1 MTQLCLIRH
10 GQTDWNLEG
19 RYQGQSDVPLNE
31 KGLAQARSL
40 IQQLDGQ
47 PFAAIFSSDLK
58 RARQTAEHI
67 AKHLGLTVQI
77 EPRLREIN
85 QGEWEG
91 VLVDE
96 IKARYAEIWSQR
108 TVDPASVRPPGGET
122 VGEVARRVYAALDD
136 ISRLFP
142 TGRVLIVSH
151 GLSIATAVCRERGIP
166 VGQAYT
172 VIPDNV
178 QPVWMEWQPDE
189 KHVSDSATP
198 DPAQGQSGRRQPKG
212 PGRGGGLPKSVS

>member
-19 RYQGQSDVPLNE
+19 RYQGQSDVSLNE
-31 KGLAQARSL
+31 NGLAQAQSL
-40 IQQLDGQ
+40 NEKLDGQ
-47 PFAAIFSSDLK
+47 KFSAIYSSDLI
-58 RARQTAEHI
+58 RAKQTAEPI
-67 AKHLGLTVQI
+67 ANLLGLKIQI
-77 EPRLREIN
+77 DPRLREIN

-91 VLVDE
+91 VLVDD

-122 VGEVARRVYAALDD
+122 VGEVATRVYAALDD
-136 ISRLFP
+136 IARLFP
-142 TGRVLIVSH
+142 TERVIIVSH
-151 GLSIATAVCRERGIP
+151 GLSIATAICRDQGIP

-178 QPVWMEWQPDE
+178 QPVWMDW
-189 KHVSDSATP
+189 K
-198 DPAQGQSGRRQPKG
+198 
-212 PGRGGGLPKSVS
+212 

>member
-1 MTQLCLIRH
+1 MTQFCLVRH

-31 KGLAQARSL
+31 KGRAQAKAL
-40 IQQLDGQ
+40 AEQLKGQ
-47 PFAAIFSSDLK
+47 TFAAIFSSDLM
-58 RARQTAEHI
+58 RARDTAEAI
-67 AKHLGLTVQI
+67 ANQLGLPVQI

-91 VLVDE
+91 VLVAD

-108 TVDPASVRPPGGET
+108 TMDPANVRPPGGET
-122 VGEVARRVYAALDD
+122 VSEVAERVYAALDD
-136 ISRLFP
+136 IARRYP
-142 TGRVLIVSH
+142 RENVLVVSH
-151 GLSIATAVCRERGIP
+151 GLSIATAICRVRGIP

-178 QPVWMEWQPDE
+178 QPVWMDWRLDE
-189 KHVSDSATP
+189 KSASDSGKIDTA
-198 DPAQGQSGRRQPKG
+198 
-212 PGRGGGLPKSVS
+212 

>member
-1 MTQLCLIRH
+1 MTQLCLVRH

-31 KGLAQARSL
+31 NGLAQARSL
-40 IQQLDGQ
+40 IERLNGRT
-47 PFAAIFSSDLK
+47 FAAVYSSDLK
-58 RARQTAEHI
+58 RARQTAKPI
-67 AKHLGLTVQI
+67 ANKLGLPVQI

-91 VLVDE
+91 VLVED

-122 VGEVARRVYAALDD
+122 VSEVAERVYAALDG
-136 ISRLFP
+136 IARLFP
-142 TGRVLIVSH
+142 TERVLIVSH
-151 GLSIATAVCRERGIP
+151 GLSIATAICRDKGIP

-172 VIPDNV
+172 VIPENV
-178 QPVWMEWQPDE
+178 QPVWMEWKLDE
-189 KHVSDSATP
+189 K
-198 DPAQGQSGRRQPKG
+198 PASGL
-212 PGRGGGLPKSVS
+212 RGV

>member
-1 MTQLCLIRH
+1 MTHLCLIRH

-31 KGLAQARSL
+31 TGLAQAGSL
-40 IQQLDGQ
+40 ITKLNGHS
-47 PFAAIFSSDLK
+47 FNAIYSSDLK
-58 RARQTAEHI
+58 RARQTAEPI
-67 AKHLGLTVQI
+67 AKLLGLDVQI

-96 IKARYAEIWSQR
+96 IKARYAELWSQR

-122 VGEVARRVYAALDD
+122 VGEVAERVYAALDD
-136 ISRLFP
+136 IARLFP
-142 TGRVLIVSH
+142 NGQLLIVSH
-151 GLSIATAVCRERGIP
+151 GLSIATAICCDKGIP

-178 QPVWMEWQPDE
+178 QPVWMNWKFDE
-189 KHVSDSATP
+189 KFASDAP
-198 DPAQGQSGRRQPKG
+198 KPAS
-212 PGRGGGLPKSVS
+212 L

>member
-31 KGLAQARSL
+31 NGLEQAKSL
-40 IQQLDGQ
+40 IGKLKGQ
-47 PFAAIFSSDLK
+47 TFASIYTSDLI
-58 RARQTAEHI
+58 RAQQTAEPI
-67 AKHLGLTVQI
+67 ADLLGIPIQI
-77 EPRLREIN
+77 DSRLREIN

-96 IKARYAEIWSQR
+96 IKARYTKIWSQR
-108 TVDPASVRPPGGET
+108 TVDPANVRPPGGET
-122 VGEVARRVYAALDD
+122 VREVATRVYAALDD
-136 ISRLFP
+136 VARLFP
-142 TGRVLIVSH
+142 TDNVIIVSH
-151 GLSIATAVCRERGIP
+151 GLSIATAICRDKGIP

-178 QPVWMEWQPDE
+178 QPVWINW
-189 KHVSDSATP
+189 TP
-198 DPAQGQSGRRQPKG
+198 DK
-212 PGRGGGLPKSVS
+212 

>member
-1 MTQLCLIRH
+1 MTQFCLVRH

-31 KGLAQARSL
+31 KGRAQAKAL
-40 IQQLDGQ
+40 AEQLKGQ
-47 PFAAIFSSDLK
+47 TFAAIFSSDLM
-58 RARQTAEHI
+58 RARDTAEVI
-67 AKHLGLTVQI
+67 ANQLGLPVQI

-91 VLVDE
+91 VLAAD

-108 TVDPASVRPPGGET
+108 TMDPANVRPPGGET
-122 VGEVARRVYAALDD
+122 VSEVAERVYAALDD
-136 ISRLFP
+136 IARRYP
-142 TGRVLIVSH
+142 RENVLVVSH
-151 GLSIATAVCRERGIP
+151 GLSIATAICRVRGIP

-178 QPVWMEWQPDE
+178 QPVWMDWRLDE
-189 KHVSDSATP
+189 KSASDSGKIDTA
-198 DPAQGQSGRRQPKG
+198 
-212 PGRGGGLPKSVS
+212 

>member
-31 KGLAQARSL
+31 NGLAQARSL
-40 IQQLDGQ
+40 IETLNGQ
-47 PFAAIFSSDLK
+47 KFDAIYSSDLM
-58 RARQTAEHI
+58 RAQQTAEPI
-67 AKHLGLTVQI
+67 AKILSITTRI

-91 VLVDE
+91 VLVDD
-96 IKARYAEIWSQR
+96 IKTRYAKIWSQR
-108 TVDPASVRPPGGET
+108 TVDPANVRPPGGET
-122 VGEVARRVYAALDD
+122 VREVATRVYAALDD
-136 ISRLFP
+136 LARLFP
-142 TGRVLIVSH
+142 TGHLLIVSH
-151 GLSIATAVCRERGIP
+151 GLSIATAICRDKGIP

-178 QPVWMEWQPDE
+178 QPVWMKWQPD
-189 KHVSDSATP
+189 K
-198 DPAQGQSGRRQPKG
+198 
-212 PGRGGGLPKSVS
+212 

>member
-1 MTQLCLIRH
+1 MTRLCLIRH

-19 RYQGQSDVPLNE
+19 RYQGQSDVPLNQN
-31 KGLAQARSL
+31 GLVQAESL
-40 IQQLDGQ
+40 IENLDGRT
-47 PFAAIFSSDLK
+47 FAAIYSSDLT
-58 RARQTAEHI
+58 RARQTAEPI
-67 AKHLGLTVQI
+67 AKRLGIQVRL

-91 VLVDE
+91 VLVED

-122 VGEVARRVYAALDD
+122 VGEVAERVHAALDD
-136 ISRLFP
+136 IARLHP
-142 TGRVLIVSH
+142 GGIVLVVSH
-151 GLSIATAVCRERGIP
+151 GLSIATAICRAQNIP

-178 QPVWMEWQPDE
+178 HPVWMEWQPDE
-189 KHVSDSATP
+189 KHA
-198 DPAQGQSGRRQPKG
+198 SGLRAG
-212 PGRGGGLPKSVS
+212 

>member
-1 MTQLCLIRH
+1 MTQLCLVRH

-31 KGLAQARSL
+31 KGRAQAKAL
-40 IQQLDGQ
+40 AEQLKGQ
-47 PFAAIFSSDLK
+47 TFAAIFSSDLM
-58 RARQTAEHI
+58 RARDTAEAI
-67 AKHLGLTVQI
+67 ANAFGLPVQI

-91 VLVDE
+91 VLVED

-108 TVDPASVRPPGGET
+108 TMDPASVRPPGGET
-122 VGEVARRVYAALDD
+122 VSEVAERVYAALDD
-136 ISRLFP
+136 IARRYP
-142 TGRVLIVSH
+142 RENVLVVSH
-151 GLSIATAVCRERGIP
+151 GLSIATAICRDKGIP

-178 QPVWMEWQPDE
+178 QPVWMEWQLDE
-189 KHVSDSATP
+189 KPASDSGKVDTA
-198 DPAQGQSGRRQPKG
+198 
-212 PGRGGGLPKSVS
+212 